1 VYRTNQ
7 FSELCGEGNLQHVLG
22 IVTPHGS
29 SSGKGSF
36 MNSVRDAFKYNRA
49 RKNVIIGGAVI
60 LICITALSCVSSF
73 MIYRDGF
80 VDMPFIFQQALSLF
94 AVVVVEGAFVWLVYG
109 FTRAFSSGMERL
121 ISLAGMGFLVV
132 VMMINLVTHFMMV
145 KSIELHPFQV
155 EWVEWGAITVFI
167 AVLMIVLFITLADPV
182 IRLLRLELR
191 YIGKQQ
197 EKILEAK
204 TEALDS
210 DKIRAAMAERAD
222 YEADRLA
229 DQIVGAA
236 YPQLPRQGQAHASG
250 GVGYEKR
257 PYTAQNQGDHD
268 PNA

>member
-1 VYRTNQ
+1 
-7 FSELCGEGNLQHVLG
+7 
-22 IVTPHGS
+22 
-29 SSGKGSF
+29 
-36 MNSVRDAFKYNRA
+36 MNSVQDAFKYNRA

-73 MIYRDGF
+73 MIYRAGF
-80 VDMPFIFQQALSLF
+80 GDMPFIFQQALALF
-94 AVVVVEGAFVWLVYG
+94 AVVVVEGAFVWLIYG

-145 KSIELHPFQV
+145 KGIQLHPFQI
-155 EWVEWGAITVFI
+155 EWIDWGAVTIFI
-167 AVLMIVLFITLADPV
+167 AVLLIVLFITLADPV

-191 YIGKQQ
+191 YVGKQQ

-210 DKIRAAMAERAD
+210 DKIQSAMAERAD

-229 DQIVGAA
+229 DQIIGATQQ
-236 YPQLPRQGQAHASG
+236 QLPRHSQAHASTG
-250 GVGYEKR
+250 GAGYERR
-257 PYTAQNQGDHD
+257 PYSAQNQAGQD